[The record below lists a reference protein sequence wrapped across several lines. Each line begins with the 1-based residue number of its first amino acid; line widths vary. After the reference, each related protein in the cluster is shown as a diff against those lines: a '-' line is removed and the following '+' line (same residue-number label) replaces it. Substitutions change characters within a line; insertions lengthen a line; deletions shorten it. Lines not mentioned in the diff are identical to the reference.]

1 MTQEIK
7 YTHEELVTAV
17 DRIEELG
24 DFSTRVEASERAGEI
39 LNQALDKMEKTVVK
53 ETSNMIEKETS
64 DDLPD
69 GFQGEEF
76 SL

>member
-24 DFSTRVEASERAGEI
+24 EFSTRVEASQKAGEI
-39 LNQALDKMEKTVVK
+39 LNQALDRMEKTVVK
-53 ETSNMIEKETS
+53 ETSELIEQKTS
-64 DDLPD
+64 DELPD
-69 GFQGEEF
+69 GFNGEEF

>member
-24 DFSTRVEASERAGEI
+24 DFNTRVEASEKAGQI

-53 ETSNMIEKETS
+53 ETSNLIEQEKG

>member
-24 DFSTRVEASERAGEI
+24 DFNTRVEASEKAGEI

-53 ETSNMIEKETS
+53 ETSNMIEQETS
-64 DDLPD
+64 EELPD